1 MPSVTDDWLHSPLT
15 LIDNQF
21 STNREGWEKEVGK
34 MFSTQLAQRGGEVP
48 YLCTETK
55 PGTLVRY
62 HCMVQDVLDREFY
75 MKQYIASDKLGNE
88 KLCTGKYSDTP
99 SEGYTVQF
107 DHTDNKLDN
116 RMMYY
121 CVPVPGLTSWARAE
135 IRGACREIRGSTEG
149 PLSEANNVV
158 RYEEKCGT
166 KRGVDEEE
174 MDTTG
179 DEKETKK
186 EKKQEGETEAEK
198 KDSSTFK
205 GLNLVLP
212 SDSGVCSMVMVYD
225 DQDSLKINDV
235 IEVYGIVERLPQPED
250 VEMES
255 DDAARFPPSSLVPRL
270 HVVRFNKCSDC
281 NPLCGKPGV
290 KEAVLTEAEVIRSEL
305 LSILKQCLYNDPV
318 AAEYLLLHLT
328 SHIYGR
334 QDVMA
339 IGKFTLNITGCKR
352 DPLFH
357 SCLTSWVTALSEKCF
372 SLPLTLTNLNNVPML
387 PAKDY
392 KANRLV
398 SGALQLSHGTQL
410 ILDETCLEPGQLKAP
425 GIENLKSLGNLIS
438 WQKLSYDFGP
448 SYDIQ
453 FECDTRVLTLSEAKS
468 LLPSDILLPL
478 KPMLDHPDFT
488 QIQQLIQSNEM
499 LNKFRMY
506 LTLIKGIEYSVNE
519 DVQKIIEDDF
529 VQERKANPT
538 KVTGETLHRLLV
550 TARLN
555 SLTHGHTT
563 LTPAIW
569 AATKA
574 LETDRVGRLS

>member
-1 MPSVTDDWLHSPLT
+1 
-15 LIDNQF
+15 
-21 STNREGWEKEVGK
+21 
-34 MFSTQLAQRGGEVP
+34 
-48 YLCTETK
+48 
-55 PGTLVRY
+55 
-62 HCMVQDVLDREFY
+62 
-75 MKQYIASDKLGNE
+75 
-88 KLCTGKYSDTP
+88 
-99 SEGYTVQF
+99 
-107 DHTDNKLDN
+107 
-116 RMMYY
+116 
-121 CVPVPGLTSWARAE
+121 
-135 IRGACREIRGSTEG
+135 
-149 PLSEANNVV
+149 
-158 RYEEKCGT
+158 
-166 KRGVDEEE
+166 

-179 DEKETKK
+179 DERKK
-186 EKKQEGETEAEK
+186 ERKEEEGVEGEK
-198 KDSSTFK
+198 KDCSTFK

-212 SDSGVCSMVMVYD
+212 SDVGLCSMVMVYE
-225 DQDSLKINDV
+225 DQETLKINDV

-270 HVVRFNKCSDC
+270 HAVSFTKCTSC
-281 NPLCGKPGV
+281 NPLCSKAGV
-290 KEAVLTEAEVIRSEL
+290 KQAVLSEAEVIRCEL
-305 LSILKQCLYNDPV
+305 LSILKQCLYNDPL
-318 AAEYLLLHLT
+318 AAEYLLLHIT

-357 SCLTSWVTALSEKCF
+357 SCLTSWISALSEKCF
-372 SLPLTLTNLNNVPML
+372 ALPLTLTNLNNVPML

-488 QIQQLIQSNEM
+488 MIKQLIGSNEM

-506 LTLIKGIEYSVNE
+506 LTLIKGIEYSVSE
-519 DVQKIIEDDF
+519 EVQKLIEDDF
-529 VQERKANPT
+529 VKERKANPS

-555 SLTHGHTT
+555 SLTHGHNT

-569 AATKA
+569 TATKA
-574 LETDRVGRLS
+574 LETDRIGRLS